1 MDIEKILKQVQATK
15 ELYRPQVINFGNIYF
30 AGVKEDS
37 TIIQPTTNA
46 YVLEGTK
53 YIAVFIDYSYV
64 VVTNTD
70 RSHMVLFAGEDG
82 ILDDKLLVDR
92 WKMTLNAPR
101 FDSYCTYDR
110 TYTIS
115 KEDLRLQI
123 NVKPHEL
130 TSRFEEMW
138 QVFTEAQKCTTQHE
152 LDLLGRLFKQ
162 RKAINDATIELA
174 RQKAENER
182 LKELVASH
190 QKLLTLIEQHLP

>member
-15 ELYRPQVINFGNIYF
+15 ELYRSQVINFDNIYF
-30 AGVKEDS
+30 AGVKEDG
-37 TIIQPTTNA
+37 TYIQPTTNV
-46 YVLEGTK
+46 YMLECAK

-70 RSHMVLFAGEDG
+70 RSHIVLLAGEDG
-82 ILDDKLLVDR
+82 ILDDKLLVDG

-101 FDSYCTYDR
+101 FESYCTYDR

-138 QVFTEAQKCTTQHE
+138 QVFTEAQKSTTQHE

-162 RKAINDATIELA
+162 RKIIDDATIEIA
-174 RQKAENER
+174 RQRAENER

-190 QKLLTLIEQHLP
+190 QKLLNLIEQHI